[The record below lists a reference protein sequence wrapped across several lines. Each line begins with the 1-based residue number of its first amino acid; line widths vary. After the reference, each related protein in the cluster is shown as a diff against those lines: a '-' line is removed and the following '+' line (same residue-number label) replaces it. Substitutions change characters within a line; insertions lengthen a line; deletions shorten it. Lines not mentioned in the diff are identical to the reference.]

1 MASVALDEVAPKPRT
16 LIAMFRTFENFMLRL
31 GCSFCASCRLVIC
44 ASCNCFWVTIVDA
57 TGTDCFSAIC
67 CWLVAATLLLSG
79 AVTTTSST
87 LPSTCPP
94 AASWANAPVEKAKPR
109 QRGRLARKA
118 RWSDFFFFMIS
129 ISLRGDRA
137 GVLGFQESMN
147 AKFHRRVISYKVEV
161 ICQFIIA
168 GQRIRLIL
176 VPPANKQS
184 KIAQVGRK
192 ILAALIA
199 AP

>member
-1 MASVALDEVAPKPRT
+1 
-16 LIAMFRTFENFMLRL
+16 
-31 GCSFCASCRLVIC
+31 
-44 ASCNCFWVTIVDA
+44 
-57 TGTDCFSAIC
+57 
-67 CWLVAATLLLSG
+67 
-79 AVTTTSST
+79 
-87 LPSTCPP
+87 
-94 AASWANAPVEKAKPR
+94 
-109 QRGRLARKA
+109 
-118 RWSDFFFFMIS
+118 MIS

-147 AKFHRRVISYKVEV
+147 AKFYRRVISYKVEV